1 MVTALPGNIRL
12 KLEQTLAQWRQWHV
26 ETPLAHAPTVVS
38 RLSAGLSNFSL
49 LVEAGSQFVV
59 RIDGIKPSAH
69 GLNRQGEWR
78 SLSAAHRA
86 GLAPRPCYFNPELG
100 SLVCDYL
107 TPDEQQPVDVKDIA
121 KLLRDIH
128 QLPARHH
135 RLDLPERI
143 LSYEKRLAHRH
154 PERTAKL
161 ADHSLEVSKI
171 LDATGTDQQPLVLCH
186 NDLLRANRLYSAG
199 KLYAVDW
206 EYSAMG
212 SALYDLA
219 VVAAGDNLAP
229 AATKNLLEAYTERPP
244 TPAEIQ
250 LVTQYSCVYRYLEL
264 LWYLTQDNSIL
275 GDPEIG
281 EKIRLLGENL
291 IEADIRKERVSG
303 RWQGVDPSID

>member
-26 ETPLAHAPTVVS
+26 ETPLPHAPTVVS

-49 LVEAGSQFVV
+49 LVEAGRQFVV

-135 RLDLPERI
+135 RLDLAERI

-154 PERTAKL
+154 PTRTKELATYTKL
-161 ADHSLEVSKI
+161 VSEI
-171 LDATGTDQQPLVLCH
+171 LGGIGTDQQPLVLCH

-199 KLYAVDW
+199 RLFALDW
-206 EYSAMG
+206 EYSAMA
-212 SALYDLA
+212 SPWYDLA
-219 VVAAGDNLAP
+219 IVAAGDNLG
-229 AATKNLLEAYTERPP
+229 ATATNELLEAYSGGPP
-244 TPAEIQ
+244 TAAEIQ
-250 LVTQYSCVYRYLEL
+250 LVAQYGCVYRYLEV
-264 LWYLTQDNSIL
+264 LWYLTQDSTIL
-275 GDPEIG
+275 DDTQLQ
-281 EKIRLLGENL
+281 EKLVL
-291 IEADIRKERVSG
+291 INQTLREAG
-303 RWQGVDPSID
+303 T